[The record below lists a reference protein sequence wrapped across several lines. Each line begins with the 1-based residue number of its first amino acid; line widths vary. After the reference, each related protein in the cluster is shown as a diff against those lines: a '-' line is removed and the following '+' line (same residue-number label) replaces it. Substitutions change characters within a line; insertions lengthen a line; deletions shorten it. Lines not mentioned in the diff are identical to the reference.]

1 MDGTIME
8 VTLKITRSH
17 GRTIPEPNVK
27 VGPVNN
33 VLSSLFESLEMRIN
47 DKQITES
54 GTGGDPPRKS
64 RVAIVINRKNY
75 NPKTWQ
81 ETVAMRT
88 NGLIR
93 NSSKEDKDLDSSSTY
108 GECLF

>member
-54 GTGGDPPRKS
+54 GDIIYNKTE
-64 RVAIVINRKNY
+64 VLNTIYVKN
-75 NPKTWQ
+75 
-81 ETVAMRT
+81 
-88 NGLIR
+88 
-93 NSSKEDKDLDSSSTY
+93 
-108 GECLF
+108 

>member
-81 ETVAMRT
+81 ETL
-88 NGLIR
+88 GFIR
-93 NSSKEDKDLDSSSTY
+93 NSSKSQ
-108 GECLF
+108 

>member
-1 MDGTIME
+1 ME
-8 VTLKITRSH
+8 VTLKITKSD

-54 GTGGDPPRKS
+54 GRYYPY
-64 RVAIVINRKNY
+64 RVQVLPEHFA
-75 NPKTWQ
+75 
-81 ETVAMRT
+81 
-88 NGLIR
+88 L
-93 NSSKEDKDLDSSSTY
+93 SK
-108 GECLF
+108 

>member
-54 GTGGDPPRKS
+54 
-64 RVAIVINRKNY
+64 
-75 NPKTWQ
+75 
-81 ETVAMRT
+81 
-88 NGLIR
+88 
-93 NSSKEDKDLDSSSTY
+93 
-108 GECLF
+108 F